1 MLALQI
7 CTGKLDIVSK
17 PRNLTEQITK
27 LRERDGGFLSEAKA
41 ESAREA
47 VKYPAKGITATV
59 PARRMANDYF
69 MWVSYTLFAAAL
81 VTQVCLMTW
90 LDLL

>member
-1 MLALQI
+1 M
-7 CTGKLDIVSK
+7 SK

-27 LRERDGGFLSEAKA
+27 LRERDGGFLSEAA
-41 ESAREA
+41 TESALEA
-47 VKYPAKGITATV
+47 GKLPVKGSIATAPV
-59 PARRMANDYF
+59 RRMANDYF

-81 VTQVCLMTW
+81 VTQVCLITW